1 MSLAIQELLRPLT
14 EAAPCGPDLR
24 ELKEFESLRDLSAS
38 EDRVDWG
45 RALPSAIALAQETR
59 DLRAWVWLAR
69 AALAAEG
76 LPGLA
81 DGLELIAGGLD
92 RYWDHLPPIDR
103 DETDPRERYLGRLM
117 ALTALGGSS
126 FQTTPADLRKRRD
139 IYHLAGELDTVLA
152 RTGSSPEGSALAQ
165 RIATALDAI
174 EGRFREG
181 FGAGHDPQLG
191 FELLRDKVVIVSGS
205 NAQAVGAGLDGATP
219 ATPTATTAAVSSRAD
234 VMRVLDLV
242 LEYYERQEPASPV
255 PLLVARAKRL
265 VPMTFVEA
273 MRDLAPAGMKEL
285 QAVAG
290 SSEPT

>member
-1 MSLAIQELLRPLT
+1 
-14 EAAPCGPDLR
+14 
-24 ELKEFESLRDLSAS
+24 
-38 EDRVDWG
+38 
-45 RALPSAIALAQETR
+45 LAQETR

-92 RYWDHLPPIDR
+92 RYWDHLPPVDP
-103 DETDPRERYLGRLM
+103 DESDPRERYLGRLM
-117 ALTALGGSS
+117 ALTVLGGSS

-139 IYHLAGELDTVLA
+139 IYHLTGELDTVLA
-152 RTGSSPEGSALAQ
+152 RAGSSPEASALAQ

-191 FELLRDKVVIVSGS
+191 FELLREKTALVSGS
-205 NAQAVGAGLDGATP
+205 NEQTGGAGLDGATP

-290 SSEPT
+290 SAESTKT